1 MALYQHILIAAD
13 FSAHTDEVIQRAQS
27 LAGPETQLCL
37 CHIVEDFPLTDFA
50 YEPMISVDSNMR
62 ESLLEA
68 GQQQLAE
75 VGKRYDIAADH
86 QWVEFGSPG
95 RDIVRIA
102 DEHDV
107 DLIVVGSHGRHGI
120 KVLLG
125 ATANA
130 ILHHAHCDVLAVRL
144 QETN

>member
-1 MALYQHILIAAD
+1 MAIYQHILIAAD
-13 FSAHTDEVIQRAQS
+13 FSAHTDEVIQRAQA

-75 VGKRYDIAADH
+75 VAKRYGIDAAH

-130 ILHHAHCDVLAVRL
+130 ILHHAQCDVLAVRL
-144 QETN
+144 QDPS